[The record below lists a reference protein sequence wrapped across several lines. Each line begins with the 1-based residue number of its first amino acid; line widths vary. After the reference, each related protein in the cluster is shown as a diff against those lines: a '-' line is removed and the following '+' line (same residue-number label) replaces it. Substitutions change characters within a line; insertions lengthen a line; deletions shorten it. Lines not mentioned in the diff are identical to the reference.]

1 MKFGLIGTGAIGA
14 LRAEA
19 LRRCGVASLVA
30 VSDLDEARARAA
42 APAAAYHPTPQA
54 LISDPDVE
62 AVVISTPPQF
72 HEALAVSALRNGKH
86 VLVEKPMAATV
97 ESCRRMVEAAQDAGR
112 LLTVG
117 FNHRYFPALKV
128 VRDAV
133 RSGALGRLTHVRA
146 YAGHM
151 GLQEFKAPWMY
162 DAEIMGGGALMD
174 NGIHILDL
182 CRYIMGDFRQVFG
195 YALNDTW
202 KLGGAEDN
210 AMALFRSDEGV
221 VCSLHASWT
230 EWKGYRF
237 HVEAYGDRGMAR
249 AYYAPLMAT
258 VITMDKPGGQRKVT
272 RNFYPANI
280 VREKLKGW
288 QSTTVQALC
297 EELEDFVA
305 LAGGGEGTGRIATG
319 LDGLRAIEVGKA
331 VYASGRAGAAIT
343 LEPLAGRAV
352 AA

>member
-1 MKFGLIGTGAIGA
+1 MKFGLVGAGAIGA

-19 LRRCGVASLVA
+19 LRRSGSTSLVA
-30 VSDLDEARARAA
+30 VSDLDESRARAA
-42 APAAAYHPTPQA
+42 APGARYHASAEA
-54 LISDPDVE
+54 LVADDEIE

-72 HEALAVSALRNGKH
+72 HEPLAVEAVRRGKH

-97 ESCRRMVEAAQDAGR
+97 DACRRMVDAAADAQR

-133 RSGALGRLTHVRA
+133 RSGELGQLKQVRA

-162 DAEIMGGGALMD
+162 DAGVMGGGALMD

-182 CRYIMGDFRQVFG
+182 CRYVMGDFREVFG
-195 YALNDTW
+195 FTLNNTW
-202 KLGGAEDN
+202 NLGGAEDN
-210 AMALFRSDEGV
+210 AMALFRSDAGV
-221 VCSLHASWT
+221 ACTLHASWT

-237 HVEAYGDRGMAR
+237 HVEAYGDKGMAR

-258 VITMDKPGGQRKVT
+258 VITMDKPGGARQVKRHL
-272 RNFYPANI
+272 YPANI

-288 QSTTVQALC
+288 QSTTIQALA
-297 EELEDFVA
+297 EELDDFV
-305 LAGGGEGTGRIATG
+305 LMAGGGEGTGRAARG
-319 LDGLRAIEVGKA
+319 VDGLRSIEVAHA
-331 VYASGRAGAAIT
+331 VYASGVSGRSIV
-343 LEPLAGRAV
+343 LDPL
-352 AA
+352 